1 MCGGLG
7 QRTRSIRARCVV
19 CATRVPRARSLLCRS
34 QRIQGAVRT
43 AFQAFSPTRPLLI
56 STATQGAHWTECT
69 ARAPRTPRASRAPLP
84 RTFGRTRPASRI
96 ACNALPRHRW
106 SPPLAPLA
114 CAVKRQHELDG
125 QSYGARAGGASTCW
139 VSPVA
144 SKDAQAVSRGATT
157 IRAIWQRRRHVGQRI
172 CSLYVFEVCVGMA
185 PLDNLRSKFSESYRV
200 R

>member
-1 MCGGLG
+1 MRGLG
-7 QRTRSIRARCVV
+7 PAHALHPCTLCRVRDSRTARTFTPLQEPKNPRC
-19 CATRVPRARSLLCRS
+19 CSYGIPSLFSDQTATHFDGYARSPLDRVHSSRS
-34 QRIQGAVRT
+34 
-43 AFQAFSPTRPLLI
+43 
-56 STATQGAHWTECT
+56 AH
-69 ARAPRTPRASRAPLP
+69 
-84 RTFGRTRPASRI
+84 ASRI
-96 ACNALPRHRW
+96 ARPAPANLWAHAPRVPHRLQYALPRHRW